1 MKAIAYLVF
10 LAASTVTT
18 AAPLESSPFDEGISL
33 SARSDLFARGKKL
46 CLVNS
51 GINCW
56 YDYGGTTGWQC
67 AYHKCNY
74 CTCDGSMDGY
84 PLVNRDCAQY
94 CPNNR

>member
-51 GINCW
+51 
-56 YDYGGTTGWQC
+56 
-67 AYHKCNY
+67 
-74 CTCDGSMDGY
+74 
-84 PLVNRDCAQY
+84 
-94 CPNNR
+94 